1 MHYGNLK
8 ALKASERGLALTLAN
23 RFLTLLTQTDFRH
36 QTPDTSDILTPSNLY
51 IGMVP
56 VNNFFL
62 VASDGLYCSHTWF
75 PYYILQ
81 SWIIIFCIM
90 DTESW
95 YCQWP
100 TKHLVQSFS
109 NGPSWRREPIS
120 SVKGYNFILGMKQ
133 RYQTTQYHSEK
144 KFSIN
149 GMIQTPRASSWSGR
163 STNGSSSF
171 DMLNHIT
178 IY

>member
-1 MHYGNLK
+1 MLVLLKRTSFVTTFYGLYFK
-8 ALKASERGLALTLAN
+8 STGTFYRLHFLWASEGS
-23 RFLTLLTQTDFRH
+23 FQVLL
-36 QTPDTSDILTPSNLY
+36 PL
-51 IGMVP
+51 
-56 VNNFFL
+56 L
-62 VASDGLYCSHTWF
+62 VLWLVVA
-75 PYYILQ
+75 
-81 SWIIIFCIM
+81 
-90 DTESW
+90 ESW

-100 TKHLVQSFS
+100 TKHMVQSFS